1 MELAEAMRALE
12 RAGTAQTRKTW
23 ARHGAPEPMFGVS
36 FADLGKLVKR
46 ADQDHDLAVA
56 LWKTGNAD
64 ARQLAVMIE
73 DSSKTTEPQIDAWL
87 RECGW
92 LMTQDALCGLVAE
105 TPWGRKK
112 ADAWR
117 KSRDER
123 TGRAG
128 WVLVAKL
135 ALRQPDIADDWF
147 DGCLGEIEAGIAKAP
162 NRKREGMNSALIS
175 IGCRS
180 EALRK
185 KAFALAGRIGKVEID
200 HGDTSC
206 KTPDAAEY
214 VAKTWVHAKSKGFAS
229 PAAQEQARKRA
240 KGSGCAR

>member
-1 MELAEAMRALE
+1 MKLGEVMKALE
-12 RAGTAQTRKTW
+12 KAGTAQTRKTW

-36 FADLGKLVKR
+36 FAELGKLVKKTEG
-46 ADQDHDLAVA
+46 DHELALG

-73 DSSKTTEPQIDAWL
+73 GASRTTEAQIDAWL
-87 RECGW
+87 REVAW
-92 LMTQDALCGLVAE
+92 TMTADAISGLVAE
-105 TPWGRKK
+105 TPFGRKK

-117 KSRDER
+117 ESPDEK

-128 WVLVAKL
+128 WVLVARL

-147 DGCLGEIEAGIAKAP
+147 AGCLAELESGISKAP
-162 NRKREGMNSALIS
+162 NRKREGMNSALIA

-180 EALRK
+180 EPLRK
-185 KAFALAGRIGKVEID
+185 KAVAAAGRIGKVEID

-206 KTPDAAEY
+206 KTPDAAGY
-214 VAKTWVHAKSKGFAS
+214 IAKAWAHSKSKGFAS
-229 PAAQEQARKRA
+229 PSAQEQARKRA